1 MAAYL
6 SRVLSG
12 KQKVSNRVSRLL
24 TDNSKAIIN
33 IQESAARIGNTPKGI
48 RIPVGSVKGCCPRP
62 LDDGGVRIYYSKYPY

>member
-12 KQKVSNRVSRLL
+12 KQKVSNRVFRLL
-24 TDNSKAIIN
+24 TDNSKAIIDN
-33 IQESAARIGNTPKGI
+33 QESAARIRNTPKGI

-62 LDDGGVRIYYSKYPY
+62 LDDGGILI